1 MKSASVW
8 CKSAF
13 ASAIIGM
20 AAGGIAHS
28 VSAAENPLPGTPT
41 LGGDGNLRPDVGLPQ
56 TPGPVPTVGE
66 GGKVRGAQDP
76 GPRPTP
82 PPVPSEAAVTYY
94 STCGN
99 SHSPVYGKIS
109 GDDLGKYGD
118 YYSKEYDSGSSG
130 MKQNEEARNYYNSK
144 EYKDYKEKEKQW
156 EKDNRNF
163 EASKDRDTANKPNT
177 LGSGMISAQLQR
189 DPKQDL
195 ALWMQGCQY
204 HEPVNSITFGG
215 GTPEL
220 NASLDD
226 PITGPALTASHYARL
241 VSMLNEDA
249 QKQAPSPKELVLA
262 IEVLWE
268 GQWRR
273 NLGFDAD
280 PTSRQLAADLERAA
294 NDTHEAKRRL
304 EGLSKRSDA
313 SDAEKFQLMEQRA
326 FAVKELERCQ
336 AKEQPL
342 RETLDRRMT
351 FIRAMVNLLR
361 LAPDGGFGPTFAEVA
376 EPKSVQASAAKILAQ
391 IGPLTAGPIW
401 QGLCEDLSWLRQ
413 VKGGNEIRPG
423 KDIHNHTMAAEAAEA
438 ALCDTRIDG
447 LAVISEFLVS
457 NRPAPAV
464 VLVKAMELLDKQGTK
479 ALRAEALTALPRVIA
494 LRKHEDPE
502 VAERA
507 KWVLLRLLGVNG
519 GKASMEDAIGTL
531 APLLKESDGQ
541 LTEAVWQFLK
551 ANTGQPLAKDA
562 QAWLDLQKKMS
573 AEREKAEAEKKKFGA
588 K

>member
-1 MKSASVW
+1 MKSTSVW
-8 CKSAF
+8 LKVAVMG
-13 ASAIIGM
+13 AVLGW
-20 AAGGIAHS
+20 AAGGTALPAA
-28 VSAAENPLPGTPT
+28 AAENPLAGGAS
-41 LGGDGNLRPDVGLPQ
+41 LGGDGNLKPNVGTPS
-56 TPGPVPTVGE
+56 TPGPVPILGE
-66 GGKVRGAQDP
+66 GGKVKAPKDP

-99 SHSPVYGKIS
+99 LHSPVYTRIS
-109 GDDLGKYGD
+109 GDNISKSGD
-118 YYSKEYDSGSSG
+118 YVNKEYDTVSSG
-130 MKQNEEARNYYNSK
+130 VKFNDEARNYFNSK
-144 EYKDYKEKEKQW
+144 EYKDYQEKEKQW
-156 EKDNRNF
+156 KKDTNDF
-163 EASKDRDTANKPNT
+163 ESSKDRDSSNKPNT

-189 DPKQDL
+189 DAKQDL

-204 HEPVNSITFGG
+204 HVPINAITFGG
-215 GTPEL
+215 GAPEL

-226 PITGPALTASHYARL
+226 PIAGPALTASHYAKL
-241 VSMLNEDA
+241 VGMLNEEA
-249 QKQAPSPKELVLA
+249 QKQAPSPKELVLSM
-262 IEVLWE
+262 EVFWE

-294 NDTHEAKRRL
+294 NDTQEAKRRL
-304 EGLSKRSDA
+304 EGLSKRSEA
-313 SDAEKFQLMEQRA
+313 SEAEKFQVMEQRA

-376 EPKSVQASAAKILAQ
+376 EPGSVQASAAKILAQ
-391 IGPLTAGPIW
+391 ICPLTAGSIW
-401 QGLCEDLSWLRQ
+401 QGLTEDLSWLRQ
-413 VKGGNEIRPG
+413 VKGGGEIRPD
-423 KDIHNHTMAAEAAEA
+423 KEIHNHTLAAEAAEA
-438 ALCDTRIDG
+438 ALCDTRIEG
-447 LAVISEFLVS
+447 LTVLSEFLVS

-464 VLVKAMELLDKQGTK
+464 VLVKALEMLDKLGTK
-479 ALRAEALTALPRVIA
+479 LLRAEALAALPRVIA

-507 KWVLLRLLGVNG
+507 KWALLRLMGVSG

-541 LTEAVWQFLK
+541 LPEAVWQFLK
-551 ANTGQPLAKDA
+551 ANTGQPLAKDT
-562 QAWLDLQKKMS
+562 QAWLDLQKRML
-573 AEREKAEAEKKKFGA
+573 AEREKVEAEKKKLDA